1 MMADSIELR
10 VEGLNGVI
18 EKLKTLAP
26 RLQRT
31 GLRRASRK
39 AMNIVRDAVRANAK
53 AIDDPQTK
61 EKVWKNIVTQES
73 PRGGKREGGIM
84 MRVGVRGG
92 ASRNQYSQDASG
104 NPGGDTRHWRY
115 IELGTEHM
123 QAHPFLRPALQ
134 NNIAAVTEKLA
145 AELRSEIDRLV

>member
-1 MMADSIELR
+1 MMADSIEFR

-26 RLQRT
+26 RLQKT

-39 AMNIVRDAVRANAK
+39 AMNIVRNAARANAK

-134 NNIAAVTEKLA
+134 SNVAAVTEKLA

>member
-1 MMADSIELR
+1 MADSIELR